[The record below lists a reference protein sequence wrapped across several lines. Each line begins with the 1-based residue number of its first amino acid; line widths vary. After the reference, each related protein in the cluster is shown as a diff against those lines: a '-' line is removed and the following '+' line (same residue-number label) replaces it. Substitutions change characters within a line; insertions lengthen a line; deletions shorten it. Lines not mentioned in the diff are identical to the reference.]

1 MNYSSGQVSINLKS
15 IKNNYLFLKKFCK
28 PAEVSATVKASSY
41 GLGGENKIVE
51 VLAKLKCKKFFV
63 ANISEALKIR
73 KKFKLIDIF
82 VLNGLGINEEKI
94 FFKNNLIPVLNT
106 YLQFEKWTYCLK
118 KNYHKKLM
126 IHIDTG
132 MNRLGFQKKDIE
144 QLKKKKKN

>member
-51 VLAKLKCKKFFV
+51 TLVKLQCKKFYV
-63 ANISEALKIR
+63 ANVTEALKIR

-106 YLQFEKWTYCLK
+106 YLQFKKWTHY
-118 KNYHKKLM
+118 
-126 IHIDTG
+126 
-132 MNRLGFQKKDIE
+132 
-144 QLKKKKKN
+144 LKKKLS